1 MKKILIA
8 GLIVLLTACGNE
20 EPITRIVFA
29 EMDSTTEP
37 YMSRAIITPDFLRMD
52 YNKDDDDFILF
63 ERKSGIIYSVVHEEK
78 NIVVVKPRDID
89 VKSPVGL
96 EVEVVKGVLDKDIPT
111 VEGKKPEYFQYKVNG
126 KVCYETIS
134 VPGLLSF
141 ANKVHK
147 QYLKTLAGEHARIL
161 TKIPADQLDACDL
174 AANIYH
180 YQMKF
185 ENGFPINEWHSEY
198 SNGYKRQMVD
208 FEEGYKVNPELL
220 KLPEG
225 YNRYSPS
232 DMTG

>member
-1 MKKILIA
+1 MKKILIFGFA
-8 GLIVLLTACGNE
+8 ILLSACGKD
-20 EPITRIVFA
+20 EPVTRIVFA
-29 EMDSTTEP
+29 EMDISTEP

-63 ERKSGIIYSVVHEEK
+63 DRKSGIIYSVVHGEK
-78 NIVVVKPRDID
+78 NIVVVKP
-89 VKSPVGL
+89 L
-96 EVEVVKGVLDKDIPT
+96 EVSIEPPIELSVEVVKGTLDKDIPE

-126 KVCYETIS
+126 KVCYETIT
-134 VPGLLSF
+134 VKGLLPF

-147 QYLKTLAGEHARIL
+147 QYLKTLAGEHARVL
-161 TKIPADQLDACDL
+161 TQIPADQLDACDL

-185 ENGFPINEWHSEY
+185 DNGFPINEWHGEY
-198 SNGYKRQMVD
+198 SNGYRRQVVD
-208 FEEGYKVNPELL
+208 FEEGFKVAPELL